1 MEEKEEQKELDN
13 ITGANTE
20 ESRVFIKPEPV
31 QEDELASIHWPSED
45 IGCQFSKG
53 QVEVPGEYFFENDHL
68 ALLEE
73 GGDDLQSLLRT
84 LAVLEAQKVQAVQD
98 HEKLLRARIKVR
110 ETPLALVAALKKG
123 EGLDLPCPQVVA
135 TIPRINVSRYNAQE
149 SNRGASKRTV
159 KVKSR
164 YGGETKPVRKRNA
177 TESEGVGKT
186 DEGEFMV
193 RGRKFQTHKPI
204 TFNQPWTKEEQKR
217 LEELLEVF
225 PTEETEMER
234 WKKIAGEMGNRTAV
248 QVQSRVQKYF
258 LKLHRAGLPIPG
270 RLPPQRNKNRYFRQ
284 GKARRGG
291 TILKGSST
299 FLASVVPEVT
309 MTDEFEV
316 KEGRLTDIEAGS
328 SSSSEEE
335 GMEELLPLRDNP
347 VVKESAEYREL
358 YWLLKVRREKERELA
373 RGSVEHT
380 GHSCGRC
387 GMRPILGTRWQ
398 CRSCSQVSLCN
409 DCVPRDWSFGS
420 HTWKHR
426 LRPVRE
432 VKEEEE
438 LKDEDYM

>member
-1 MEEKEEQKELDN
+1 M
-13 ITGANTE
+13 
-20 ESRVFIKPEPV
+20 
-31 QEDELASIHWPSED
+31 
-45 IGCQFSKG
+45 
-53 QVEVPGEYFFENDHL
+53 
-68 ALLEE
+68 
-73 GGDDLQSLLRT
+73 
-84 LAVLEAQKVQAVQD
+84 
-98 HEKLLRARIKVR
+98 
-110 ETPLALVAALKKG
+110 VAA
-123 EGLDLPCPQVVA
+123 
-135 TIPRINVSRYNAQE
+135 IPKINMSRYNSQE
-149 SNRGASKRTV
+149 NNRLASKRTV

-164 YGGETKPVRKRNA
+164 YGGEEKSEKKEMKKRNV
-177 TESEGVGKT
+177 TENDGVERNG
-186 DEGEFMV
+186 EGEFTV

-217 LEELLEVF
+217 LEELLETF

-328 SSSSEEE
+328 SSSSGEE

>member
-1 MEEKEEQKELDN
+1 M
-13 ITGANTE
+13 T
-20 ESRVFIKPEPV
+20 
-31 QEDELASIHWPSED
+31 
-45 IGCQFSKG
+45 
-53 QVEVPGEYFFENDHL
+53 
-68 ALLEE
+68 
-73 GGDDLQSLLRT
+73 
-84 LAVLEAQKVQAVQD
+84 
-98 HEKLLRARIKVR
+98 
-110 ETPLALVAALKKG
+110 
-123 EGLDLPCPQVVA
+123 

-149 SNRGASKRTV
+149 SNRGSSKRTV

-164 YGGETKPVRKRNA
+164 YGGETKLAKKRNT

-217 LEELLEVF
+217 LEELLEIF

-291 TILKGSST
+291 TVLKGSST

-309 MTDEFEV
+309 MMDEFEV
-316 KEGRLTDIEAGS
+316 KEGRLTDVEAGS

-347 VVKESAEYREL
+347 LVKDSAEYREL

-373 RGSVEHT
+373 RGSVEHA

-387 GMRPILGTRWQ
+387 GVRPILGTRWQ
-398 CRSCSQVSLCN
+398 CRSCPQVSLCN
-409 DCVPRDWSFGS
+409 DCVARDWSYGS